1 VRGLRG
7 GYFDNPRLEGQ
18 PRLTRTDQRMDFR
31 WTLNSPGRGIS
42 YDWYSVRWTGSITA
56 PADGVRGIG
65 IEANDGYRLY
75 LDGKLVI
82 DNWIKRSYGRRTAE
96 ISWPPGSRH
105 DLKLE
110 YFESAGNA
118 RLRLVWDAG
127 VRDDSSAKI
136 ASAVAVAKESE
147 ATVVVAGLEEG
158 EFRDR
163 ARLSLPG
170 RQEELIQAIAKTGK
184 PVIVVLI
191 GGSAITM
198 SSWLDQ
204 VDAVLEAWYP
214 GEAGGPA
221 VADVVFGD
229 ANPAGRLTI
238 TFPVFE
244 GQLPLRIEQNH
255 STIQGRIQIT
265 EVLPGYRV
273 PSPVGAIA
281 LAENLDSAAGCQ

>member
-1 VRGLRG
+1 
-7 GYFDNPRLEGQ
+7 
-18 PRLTRTDQRMDFR
+18 
-31 WTLNSPGRGIS
+31 
-42 YDWYSVRWTGSITA
+42 
-56 PADGVRGIG
+56 
-65 IEANDGYRLY
+65 
-75 LDGKLVI
+75 
-82 DNWIKRSYGRRTAE
+82 
-96 ISWPPGSRH
+96 
-105 DLKLE
+105 
-110 YFESAGNA
+110 
-118 RLRLVWDAG
+118 
-127 VRDDSSAKI
+127 
-136 ASAVAVAKESE
+136 VAVAKESE

-265 EVLPGYRV
+265 EVSPGYRV
-273 PSPVGAIA
+273 PSPAGAVG